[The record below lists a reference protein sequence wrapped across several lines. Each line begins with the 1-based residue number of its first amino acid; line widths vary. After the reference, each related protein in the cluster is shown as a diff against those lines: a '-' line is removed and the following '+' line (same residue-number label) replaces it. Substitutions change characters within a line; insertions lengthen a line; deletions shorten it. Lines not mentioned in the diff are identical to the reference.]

1 MIVFL
6 LFSVDGYDAH
16 PYTPL
21 VGDKGGGGYPV
32 PVGEGV
38 LGRRMGGGGGLGV
51 LLGGRGG
58 WAYCGVIGRGGGG
71 GRGDGWGTSNDGGVV
86 CRRGDCGI

>member
-1 MIVFL
+1 MLFL

-38 LGRRMGGGGGLGV
+38 LGHRMGGCGGLGV
-51 LLGGRGG
+51 LLGG
-58 WAYCGVIGRGGGG
+58 
-71 GRGDGWGTSNDGGVV
+71 
-86 CRRGDCGI
+86 